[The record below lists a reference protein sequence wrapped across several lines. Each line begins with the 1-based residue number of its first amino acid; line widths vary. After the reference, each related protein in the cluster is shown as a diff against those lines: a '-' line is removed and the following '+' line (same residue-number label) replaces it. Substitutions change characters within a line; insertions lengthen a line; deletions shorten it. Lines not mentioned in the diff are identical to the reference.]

1 MREKRKRTR
10 ERKKRCLFWK
20 MEAGQRTVSHREDT
34 DMAHRQTT
42 VYKVKGETLYS
53 DEMLNFNWVC

>member
-10 ERKKRCLFWK
+10 ERKKRCLFWR
-20 MEAGQRTVSHREDT
+20 MRAGQRTAFDREKT

-42 VYKVKGETLYS
+42 VYKVKGKTLY
-53 DEMLNFNWVC
+53 